1 MQTQGEDV
9 LVRVLNA
16 LHWDFALPRH
26 RLNVEVENGWVTV
39 SGVVDRP
46 YQKSCAESDVRKVPG
61 VVGVI
66 NHIEIS
72 SAQTA
77 EAEPAQH

>member
-1 MQTQGEDV
+1 MHTQGEDV